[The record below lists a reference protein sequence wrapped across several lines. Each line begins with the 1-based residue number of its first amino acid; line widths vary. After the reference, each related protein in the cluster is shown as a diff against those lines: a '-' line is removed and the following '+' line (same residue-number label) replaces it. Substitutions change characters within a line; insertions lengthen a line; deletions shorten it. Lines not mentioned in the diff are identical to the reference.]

1 MALTLADAADELTM
15 RRFRA
20 RDLVIETKPDRTP
33 VTEAD
38 RGVEELVR
46 ARLETERPD
55 DGIVGEEFGRREG
68 TSERRWIIDPV
79 DGTMNFS
86 RGAPIWGTLLALQD
100 HDRSV
105 VGVASAPALGRR
117 WWAAR
122 GEGAYADGEP
132 IRVSEV
138 SRLDDALLCYTSG
151 PSFDD
156 AGVGDAFR
164 SLAAQAWAARGFS
177 DFWGHVLVAEGTAD
191 VMLEP
196 YLNLWDYAPLEVI
209 VEEAGGRFSD
219 FGGTAPT
226 AIEGASGVSTN
237 GLLHDAVL
245 DALR

>member
-1 MALTLADAADELTM
+1 MT
-15 RRFRA
+15 RFRA
-20 RDLVIETKPDRTP
+20 RDLRVETKPDRTP

-46 ARLETERPD
+46 ARLETDRPD
-55 DGIVGEEFGRREG
+55 DAIIGEEFGPREG
-68 TSERRWIIDPV
+68 TSGRRWVIDPV

-100 HDRSV
+100 QDRTV

-122 GEGAYADGEP
+122 GEGAYADGES
-132 IRVSEV
+132 IHVSEV
-138 SRLDDALLCYTSG
+138 SRFEDALLCYTSVR
-151 PSFDD
+151 SFDA

-164 SLAAQAWAARGFS
+164 FLTERAWTARGFS
-177 DFWGHVLVAEGTAD
+177 DFWGHMLVAEGTAD

-196 YLNLWDYAPLEVI
+196 ALNLWDYAPLDVI

-219 FGGTAPT
+219 FGGAMPT
-226 AIEGASGVSTN
+226 AMEGASGISTN

-245 DALR
+245 DALRK